1 MLDVF
6 FLLCWVSF
14 PVVSWR
20 FSKSAGIEF
29 TRLSILGFLLI
40 YIFVFQYLGFPIL
53 YFRLDEYRA
62 EFVTDDTIILNTF
75 FITSTSVFLIIV
87 GAVLAKLAT
96 RWGRVAITAPWRVG
110 GFLPMARAQSVVAW
124 SVGAACCAV
133 LISYVQKVGLMQ
145 LALVVALGA
154 GAAGDVDSA
163 RSEMSNAFAGGYFWF
178 QLFMQHGLL
187 YVFLVFFAS
196 WLMFRDR
203 HRIGA
208 FFFGASVI
216 FAFLMTGEKSLFGSL
231 VIACF
236 LVYTCVEKRGGVP
249 LKAAGIMVAG
259 VIGVIA
265 LLYQVFSGAQ
275 GLFPSI
281 ELVIS
286 RTLTGA
292 LQPAYH
298 YVAMFPEVQGYLLGR
313 SFPNPA
319 GIFPFEPFLLTEE
332 VMNYV
337 DPTGVSR
344 GIVGTMP
351 TIFWGEMY
359 ANFGMSGVVVSSLL
373 IGFVLWCLDAMLL
386 RRLDSP
392 WTVALFVW
400 SMVHY
405 SSLAIT
411 SFSTFIIDIPL
422 ALVFGISLLIE
433 SLRLHGSRWGRR

>member
-1 MLDVF
+1 MLDFF
-6 FLLCWVSF
+6 FLLLWISF
-14 PVVSWR
+14 LLVFWR
-20 FSKSAGIEF
+20 VSKSAGVDF
-29 TRLSILGFLLI
+29 TRLSILKFLLA

-53 YFRLDEYRA
+53 YFRIDQYRA
-62 EFVTDDTIILNTF
+62 EYVTDNAILLKTL
-75 FITSTSVFLIIV
+75 FITSTSIFFIIF

-96 RWGRVAITAPWRVG
+96 RWGRVAVVASCRVG
-110 GFLPMARAQSVVAW
+110 GFSRMSLAQSVIAW
-124 SVGAACCAV
+124 SAGAACCAV
-133 LISYVQKVGLMQ
+133 LTLYVQKVGLTQ

-154 GAAGDVDSA
+154 GAAGDVDLA
-163 RSEMSNAFAGGYFWF
+163 RSQMSNAFEGGYFWF

-187 YVFLVFFAS
+187 YVFLIFFAS

-203 HRIGA
+203 HRVGTFI
-208 FFFGASVI
+208 FGASLA

-236 LVYTCVEKRGGVP
+236 LVYTCVEKQNRIP
-249 LKAAGIMVAG
+249 LKGAGLMMSG

-265 LLYQVFSGAQ
+265 LLYQIYSGSQ
-275 GLFPSI
+275 GLLPSV

-286 RTLTGA
+286 RIVTGA
-292 LQPAYH
+292 LQSAYH
-298 YVAMFPEVQGYLLGR
+298 YVEMFPGVQGYLLGR
-313 SFPNPA
+313 SLPNPA
-319 GIFPFEPFLLTEE
+319 GILPFEPFLLTQE

-351 TIFWGEMY
+351 AIFWGEMY
-359 ANFGMSGVVVSSLL
+359 ANFGIPGVVVSSLL

-392 WTVALFVW
+392 WRVALFVW
-400 SMVHY
+400 LMVHY

-411 SFSTFIIDIPL
+411 SFSTFLIDIPL
-422 ALVFGISLLIE
+422 ALVFGIRLLIG
-433 SLRLHGSRWGRR
+433 SARLHGSRWGRQ